1 MKKLRVLF
9 IASFLLIAPGQIY
22 GAVEFQGNVVISD
35 KELSSSINPALD
47 MTEIAARIKSA
58 YYDLG
63 YFEAQVFYDS
73 TRVGRDSII
82 VIDEG
87 KPYRL
92 SRIDIEIAPDS
103 LKSLLAGLLDTYNG
117 RVVARVPLNEFAK
130 SSVDI
135 LAEHGMPFA
144 RGEWTSFGIDENRLV
159 NAAFRVIPGPLTVIS
174 DIEFKGIKR
183 TRPGTL
189 EKAAGLKTGT
199 LYSESKVSRAQ
210 SLLER
215 LRYIEISSPYSLE
228 TSSDGD
234 SCTVIYNIREL
245 PSTRIE
251 GVAGYVNVQ
260 GKRDFIGKAD
270 LEFGDILG
278 TGRSFGLLWNKKD
291 SRSNELRIKYGEKF
305 VLNSRIDLELEAYQI
320 DRDTLYIT
328 TGGKAQFSHDFGTGL
343 LGSLRFSIER
353 TVPETGSSVSNSIK
367 RSVGT
372 EFLYNKTDFFPN
384 PRSGYEI
391 GSQMEY
397 RYRSNR
403 EVLEGQDPPSDI
415 TSAGAKGALYIGIS
429 RKLVA
434 AAMFQGWG
442 IVSAN
447 GTVPVDDYRFIGGAN
462 DLRGYTEQ
470 RFPAYRYLILTLEP
484 RLITGRYNRAY
495 LFGDLG
501 IIKGPAS
508 GDTDYS
514 YNPGYGL
521 GLVSRSAIGQ
531 LKVEIGWGEE
541 GFPSEAVFNFGII
554 GSF

>member
-1 MKKLRVLF
+1 MKKIRVVF
-9 IASFLLIAPGQIY
+9 ISSMILIAPGRIN
-22 GAVEFQGNVVISD
+22 GAVVFQGNVVLSDRELSKNITPSLDIAEISD
-35 KELSSSINPALD
+35 
-47 MTEIAARIKSA
+47 RIKSI

-63 YFEAQVFYDS
+63 YFEAHVFYDS
-73 TRVGRDSII
+73 TRAGRDSII

-103 LKSLLAGLLDTYNG
+103 LKNPLTGLTETYAG
-117 RVVARVPLNEFAK
+117 RVASRVALNEFAK
-130 SSVDI
+130 SCVDI
-135 LAEHGMPFA
+135 LAERGMPFA
-144 RGEWTSFGIDENRLV
+144 RGEWTSFGLDENRLV
-159 NAAFRVIPGPLTVIS
+159 IAAFRVLPGPLSVIS
-174 DIEFKGIKR
+174 DIEFSGIKR

-215 LRYIEISSPYSLE
+215 LKYIEIASPYNLE
-228 TSSDGD
+228 TSPDGD

-270 LEFGDILG
+270 IEFGDILG
-278 TGRSFGLLWNKKD
+278 TARSFGLLWNKKD
-291 SRSNELRIKYGEKF
+291 SRSNELRIKYGERF

-328 TGGKAQFSHDFGTGL
+328 TGGKAQFSHNFGTGL

-391 GSQMEY
+391 GSQLEY

-403 EVLEGQDPPSDI
+403 EVLAGQDPPSDM
-415 TSAGAKGALYIGIS
+415 TSAGAKGAIFVSVS
-429 RKLVA
+429 RRSVA

-447 GTVPVDDYRFIGGAN
+447 GTVPVDDYRFVGGAT

-470 RFPAYRYLILTLEP
+470 RFPAYRYLILTIEP
-484 RLITGRYNRAY
+484 RLITGKYNRAY

-501 IIKGPAS
+501 IIKGSSS
-508 GDTDYS
+508 GNTDYS
-514 YNPGYGL
+514 YKPGYGL
-521 GLVSRSAIGQ
+521 GLVSKSAIGQ
-531 LKVEIGWGEE
+531 LKL
-541 GFPSEAVFNFGII
+541 
-554 GSF
+554 